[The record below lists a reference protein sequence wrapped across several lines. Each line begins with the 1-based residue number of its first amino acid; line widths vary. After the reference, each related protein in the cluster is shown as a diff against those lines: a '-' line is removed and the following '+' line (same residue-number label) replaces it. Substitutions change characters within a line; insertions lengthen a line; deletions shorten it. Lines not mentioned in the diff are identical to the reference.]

1 MRQQL
6 ARKAG
11 FRALLNLNTEGEP
24 GQILSPNVE
33 ATWAHAFE
41 LQHERVSIE
50 VGNLRSEGMDRFL
63 ETLQKIGKPVYV
75 HSLCGRRAA
84 SLMTVHIAL
93 ERTLSA
99 NEAFAEAKALGI
111 DCKIEELRAFTESE
125 VDQRNPGG
133 TPGRSRTTLART
145 TGSWERADCA
155 GGLVEAL

>member
-50 VGNLRSEGMDRFL
+50 VGNLRSEGMYRFL

-75 HSLCGRRAA
+75 HHSSDVRRFSETRDPGDPAPSLDL
-84 SLMTVHIAL
+84 SL
-93 ERTLSA
+93 
-99 NEAFAEAKALGI
+99 
-111 DCKIEELRAFTESE
+111 
-125 VDQRNPGG
+125 Q
-133 TPGRSRTTLART
+133 
-145 TGSWERADCA
+145 
-155 GGLVEAL
+155 